1 MKKLLLGMSTADLKL
16 LAKELGEKEFRGKQ
30 VADWLYRPGCREISG
45 MANLRA
51 DFRERLE
58 EGYETGRSKVK
69 KAVIAGDGTFKLL
82 LKPAFGEL
90 VEAVGIPYPDRFSC
104 CVSTQIGCPVGCVF
118 CATGASGFKR
128 NLAAGEIVDQV
139 LSVGEYARSKK
150 LLAVDGRV
158 SHVVFMGMGEPLLNY
173 DATLAAVRLINGEF
187 NIGMRNITL
196 STIGYVPGIYRL
208 AKENLQLTLAISLH
222 ASDDALRRK
231 LVPGMTRYSLQEI
244 VDACKNYFR
253 ETKRR
258 VTFEYCLLKD
268 VNDGQA
274 DAARL
279 ASMLQGLSCHVNVIP
294 FNSFKGGGFHA
305 SEAARIA
312 SFCRV
317 LEEADIAITRREQR
331 GEGIE
336 AACGQLRRQAL
347 PDQGE
352 LRIK

>member
-1 MKKLLLGMSTADLKL
+1 MKKLLLGMSTAELKL
-16 LAKELGEKEFRGKQ
+16 LAKELGAKEFRGKQ
-30 VADWLYRPGCREISG
+30 VADWLYRQGCHEISQ
-45 MANLRA
+45 MANLPA
-51 DFRERLE
+51 SFRERLE
-58 EGYETGRSKVK
+58 EGYETGRSKLK
-69 KAVIAGDGTFKLL
+69 KASVAGDGTFKLL
-82 LKPAFGEL
+82 LRPAFGEL
-90 VEAVGIPYPDRFSC
+90 VEAVGIPYQGRFSC
-104 CVSTQIGCPVGCVF
+104 CVSTQIGCPVGCLF

-139 LSVGEYARSKK
+139 LAVGDYARSKK
-150 LLAVDGRV
+150 PLAEDGRV

-173 DATLAAVRLINGEF
+173 DATLAAVRLVNSEF

-208 AKENLQLTLAISLH
+208 AGEDLQLTLAISLH
-222 ASDDALRRK
+222 AADDALRRK

-244 VDACKNYFR
+244 VDACKHYFR

-268 VNDGQA
+268 INDGQA
-274 DAARL
+274 DAAML
-279 ASMLQGLSCHVNVIP
+279 AAMLQGLSCHVNVIP

-312 SFCRV
+312 AFCRV
-317 LEEADIAITRREQR
+317 LEEADIAVTKREQR

-336 AACGQLRRQAL
+336 AACGQLRRQVL
-347 PDQGE
+347 TGQGD

>member
-1 MKKLLLGMSTADLKL
+1 MKKLLLGMSTAELKL
-16 LAKELGEKEFRGKQ
+16 LAKELGAKEFRGKQ
-30 VADWLYRPGCREISG
+30 VADWLYRQSCHEISQ
-45 MANLRA
+45 MANLPA
-51 DFRERLE
+51 SFRERLE
-58 EGYETGRSKVK
+58 EGYETGRSKLK
-69 KAVIAGDGTFKLL
+69 KASVAGDGTFKLL
-82 LKPAFGEL
+82 LRPAFGEL
-90 VEAVGIPYPDRFSC
+90 VEAVGIPYQGRFSC
-104 CVSTQIGCPVGCVF
+104 CVSTQIGCPVGCLF

-139 LSVGEYARSKK
+139 LAVGDYARSKK
-150 LLAVDGRV
+150 PLAEDGRV

-173 DATLAAVRLINGEF
+173 DATLAAVRLVNSEF

-208 AKENLQLTLAISLH
+208 AGEDLQLTLAISLH
-222 ASDDALRRK
+222 AADDALRRK

-244 VDACKNYFR
+244 VDACKHYFR

-268 VNDGQA
+268 INDGQV
-274 DAARL
+274 DAAML
-279 ASMLQGLSCHVNVIP
+279 AAMLQGLSCHVNVIP

-312 SFCRV
+312 AFCRV
-317 LEEADIAITRREQR
+317 LEEADIAVTKREQR

-336 AACGQLRRQAL
+336 AACGQLRRQVL
-347 PDQGE
+347 TGQGD

>member
-1 MKKLLLGMSTADLKL
+1 
-16 LAKELGEKEFRGKQ
+16 
-30 VADWLYRPGCREISG
+30 
-45 MANLRA
+45 
-51 DFRERLE
+51 LE

-69 KAVIAGDGTFKLL
+69 KASMADDGTFKLL

-90 VEAVGIPYPDRFSC
+90 VEAVGIPYQDRFSC
-104 CVSTQIGCPVGCVF
+104 CVSTQIGCPVGCAF

-128 NLAAGEIVDQV
+128 NLAAGEIIDQV
-139 LSVGEYARSKK
+139 ISVGEYARSRKQ
-150 LLAVDGRV
+150 LAADGRV

-173 DATLAAVRLINGEF
+173 EATLAAVRLINGEF

-208 AKENLQLTLAISLH
+208 ASEDLQLTLAVSLH
-222 ASDDALRRK
+222 AADDDLRRK

-244 VDACKNYFR
+244 TDACKHYFR

-258 VTFEYCLLKD
+258 VTFEYCMLKG

-279 ASMLQGLSCHVNVIP
+279 ATMLKGLSCHVNVIP
-294 FNSFKGGGFHA
+294 FNSYKGSSFHA
-305 SEAARIA
+305 AEAARIA
-312 SFCRV
+312 AFCRV
-317 LEEADIAITRREQR
+317 LEEADVAVTRREQR
-331 GEGIE
+331 GAGIE
-336 AACGQLRRQAL
+336 AACGQLRRQA
-347 PDQGE
+347 PAGQDD

>member
-16 LAKELGEKEFRGKQ
+16 LAVELGEKEFRGKQ
-30 VADWLYRPGCREISG
+30 VADWLYRQGCREISR
-45 MANLRA
+45 MANLPV
-51 DFRERLE
+51 DFKTKLE
-58 EGYETGRSKVK
+58 EGYEVGRSLVK
-69 KAVIAGDGTFKLL
+69 KTSKSKDGTFKLL

-90 VEAVGIPYPDRFSC
+90 VEAVGIPYQGRFSC
-104 CVSTQIGCPVGCVF
+104 CVSTQIGCPVGCEF

-128 NLAAGEIVDQV
+128 NLSAGEMVDQV
-139 LSVGEYARSKK
+139 LTVGEVAIKEK
-150 LLAVDGRV
+150 LLAPDGRV

-173 DATLAAVRLINGEF
+173 EATLAAVRLVNGEF

-208 AKENLQLTLAISLH
+208 AGENLQLTLAVSLH
-222 ASDDALRRK
+222 AADDALRRK
-231 LVPGMTRYSLQEI
+231 LVPGMTRYTLQEI
-244 VDACKNYFR
+244 VDACKHYFR

-279 ASMLQGLSCHVNVIP
+279 AAMLQGLSCHVNVIP

-317 LEEADIAITRREQR
+317 LEEADIAVTQREQR

-336 AACGQLRRQAL
+336 AACGQLRRQVPTA
-347 PDQGE
+347 E
-352 LRIK
+352 RI

>member
-1 MKKLLLGMSTADLKL
+1 MKKLLLGMSTAELKL
-16 LAKELGEKEFRGKQ
+16 LAKGLGEKEFRGKQ
-30 VADWLYRPGCREISG
+30 VSDWLYRQDCREISR
-45 MANLRA
+45 MANLPV
-51 DFRERLE
+51 DFKTKLE
-58 EGYETGRSKVK
+58 EGYEVGRSLVK
-69 KAVIAGDGTFKLL
+69 KTSKSKDGTFKLL

-90 VEAVGIPYPDRFSC
+90 VEAVGIPYQGRFSC
-104 CVSTQIGCPVGCVF
+104 CVSTQIGCPVGCAF

-128 NLAAGEIVDQV
+128 NLSAGEMVDQV
-139 LSVGEYARSKK
+139 LTVGEVAIKEK
-150 LLAVDGRV
+150 LLAADSRV

-173 DATLAAVRLINGEF
+173 EATLAAVRLVNGEF

-208 AKENLQLTLAISLH
+208 AGENLQLTLAVSLH

-231 LVPGMTRYSLQEI
+231 LVPGMTRYTLQEI
-244 VDACKNYFR
+244 VDACKHYFR

-279 ASMLQGLSCHVNVIP
+279 AAMLQGLSCHVNVIP
-294 FNSFKGGGFHA
+294 FNSFKGGGFNA

-312 SFCRV
+312 TFCRV
-317 LEEADIAITRREQR
+317 LEEADIAVTQREQR
-331 GEGIE
+331 GAGIE

-347 PDQGE
+347 GE
-352 LRIK
+352 QSNLRIK

>member
-1 MKKLLLGMSTADLKL
+1 MKKLLLGMSAADLKL
-16 LAKELGEKEFRGKQ
+16 LAVELGEKEFRGKQ
-30 VADWLYRPGCREISG
+30 VADWLYRQGCREISR
-45 MANLRA
+45 MANLPVA
-51 DFRERLE
+51 FKVKLE
-58 EGYETGRSKVK
+58 EGYAAGRSLVK
-69 KAVIAGDGTFKLL
+69 RTGKSKDGTFKLL

-90 VEAVGIPYPDRFSC
+90 VEAVGIPYQGRFSC
-104 CVSTQIGCPVGCVF
+104 CVSTQIGCPVGCAF

-128 NLAAGEIVDQV
+128 NLSAGEMVDQV
-139 LSVGEYARSKK
+139 LTVGEVAIKEK
-150 LLAVDGRV
+150 LLAPDGRV

-173 DATLAAVRLINGEF
+173 EATLAAVRLVNGEF

-208 AKENLQLTLAISLH
+208 AGENLQLTLAVSLH
-222 ASDDALRRK
+222 AADDALRRK
-231 LVPGMTRYSLQEI
+231 LVPGMTRYTLQEI
-244 VDACKNYFR
+244 VDACKHYFR

-279 ASMLQGLSCHVNVIP
+279 AAMLQGLSCHVNVIP

-317 LEEADIAITRREQR
+317 LEEADIAVTQREQR

-336 AACGQLRRQAL
+336 AACGQLRRQVPAA
-347 PDQGE
+347 E
-352 LRIK
+352 RI